1 MCIYEIQ
8 VEKFHGERN
17 SSFIKCFLS
26 AIFIFFSF
34 SVWLLHEVHT
44 RGNKTDFDCFFSAA
58 YIHHSIKLV
67 YVADEFYDGRKWN
80 AFNYI

>member
-26 AIFIFFSF
+26 AIFIFFLFPCDYFMKSTK
-34 SVWLLHEVHT
+34 EE
-44 RGNKTDFDCFFSAA
+44 
-58 YIHHSIKLV
+58 IKLILI
-67 YVADEFYDGRKWN
+67 
-80 AFNYI
+80 AFSRQLIFIIPLSLFT